1 MKVGH
6 MPSIDDGL
14 EARKVIV
21 EVCDAIKE
29 MLLTKNISYGSSFSH
44 PMRVFSNAP
53 TDEQIN
59 VRIDDKL
66 SRIKNKG
73 GFAGDNDLEDLAGYI
88 LLKMVNQK
96 MEERGLK

>member
-1 MKVGH
+1 MQ
-6 MPSIDDGL
+6 SQDSGL
-14 EARKVIV
+14 EARKVIM
-21 EVCDAIKE
+21 EVCDAIKD
-29 MLLTKNISYGSSFSH
+29 MLISKNISYGSSFSH

-73 GFAGDNDLEDLAGYI
+73 GYAGDNDLEDLAGYI
-88 LLKMVNQK
+88 ILKMVNQK
-96 MEERGLK
+96 LEERGLK

>member
-1 MKVGH
+1 MQS
-6 MPSIDDGL
+6 PDSGL
-14 EARKVIV
+14 DARKVIV
-21 EVCDAIKE
+21 EVCDDLKD
-29 MLLTKNISYGSSFSH
+29 LLITKNISYGSSFSH
-44 PMRVFSNAP
+44 PMRIFSNAP

-88 LLKMVNQK
+88 ILKIVNQK

>member
-1 MKVGH
+1 MQ
-6 MPSIDDGL
+6 SQDSGL
-14 EARKVIV
+14 EVRKVIM
-21 EVCDAIKE
+21 EVCDSIKD
-29 MLLTKNISYGSSFSH
+29 MLISKNISYGSSFSH

-73 GFAGDNDLEDLAGYI
+73 GYAGDNDLEDLAGYI
-88 LLKMVNQK
+88 ILKMVNQK

>member
-1 MKVGH
+1 MQ
-6 MPSIDDGL
+6 SQDSGL
-14 EARKVIV
+14 EARKVIM
-21 EVCDAIKE
+21 EVCDDIKD
-29 MLLTKNISYGSSFSH
+29 MLISKNISYGSSFSH

-73 GFAGDNDLEDLAGYI
+73 GYAGDNDLEDLAGYI
-88 LLKMVNQK
+88 ILKMVNQK
-96 MEERGLK
+96 LEERGLK